1 MKKITTLVWILL
13 LCNTG
18 FSQEVMLVTY
28 QDIINNVSG
37 KNQTIKMSEQD
48 VLAAKGEFNQTN
60 ATLLPIISVS
70 HTALATTNPLMA
82 FGSKLNQEILTQ
94 TDFNPTLLNA
104 PSQIESYATR
114 LEIFQPLIN
123 IDGIYQRK
131 AAKAMFDASKSQ
143 FKRTTASIKLE
154 VYKAYMQLQL
164 AYKTVS
170 VLELTKNSAMENKRI
185 ANNSYKQGLL
195 QKTDILALEVRVTEI
210 DNQLQFAK
218 SQINNISNYVS
229 VLINQ
234 NTDTILK
241 PTDSLTITVSD
252 FSEKAIPENRSD
264 IQALQSK
271 TKAYEQLYKAD
282 KMSFLPRLNA
292 FGSYE
297 LYDDKI
303 FQGSANGYIF
313 GAELKWDVFEGSKR
327 IGKVQKS
334 KAEFEKSKIQLQ
346 QYQAESQVELNR
358 ANRMLQ
364 DIKNNLKLTSFALQQ
379 SRESLRI
386 RSNRFKEGL
395 EKTSDLLVAETQFA
409 QKQLEYYTTIFNHN
423 YALAYLKFLLQN

>member
-1 MKKITTLVWILL
+1 M
-13 LCNTG
+13 TG
-18 FSQEVMLVTY
+18 S
-28 QDIINNVSG
+28 
-37 KNQTIKMSEQD
+37 SEQ
-48 VLAAKGEFNQTN
+48 
-60 ATLLPIISVS
+60 
-70 HTALATTNPLMA
+70 
-82 FGSKLNQEILTQ
+82 
-94 TDFNPTLLNA
+94 
-104 PSQIESYATR
+104 Y
-114 LEIFQPLIN
+114 
-123 IDGIYQRK
+123 
-131 AAKAMFDASKSQ
+131 
-143 FKRTTASIKLE
+143 
-154 VYKAYMQLQL
+154 
-164 AYKTVS
+164 
-170 VLELTKNSAMENKRI
+170 
-185 ANNSYKQGLL
+185 
-195 QKTDILALEVRVTEI
+195 
-210 DNQLQFAK
+210 
-218 SQINNISNYVS
+218 
-229 VLINQ
+229 
-234 NTDTILK
+234 
-241 PTDSLTITVSD
+241 LTITVSD
-252 FSEKAIPENRSD
+252 FSEKAISKNRSD